1 MFENIIGHKHTVELL
16 KDQVRE
22 NRLPGSILIDGPRY
36 AGKLTLAL
44 ELARVL
50 TCTRGGEWNCTCSS
64 CRNQKLLI
72 QNDTLL
78 LGYDNFMEEISV
90 AYQLLLRND
99 QVYTRYMFLRSIRKL
114 LRRFDPVFYDDKETK
129 FKKVQ
134 PLLAYLEETLSNID
148 PENIASPLKTKEL
161 DSIVENAAAL
171 SKELNLSTIPVGQ
184 IRKVTFW
191 AHTSTTENRKVVIIE
206 NAEKMNDSA
215 RNSMLKIL
223 EEPPAECFFVFL
235 SSRTGEIIPTIRS
248 RLRSY
253 HLKERKTEENMQ
265 VLSQIF
271 RETSGSFTTISSFFD
286 SFDPDVENLSDL
298 AGRVLSYLLA
308 ENRSIAEKEELKELC
323 REIKG
328 DSMKVFL
335 EKLLEKARLMI
346 PEADFRTSYM
356 LEELCSKINRIW
368 FDFESLNMNPQLLSE
383 YLLYDDGGRI

>member
-308 ENRSIAEKEELKELC
+308 ESRSIAEKEELKELC

-356 LEELCSKINRIW
+356 LEELCRKINRIW

>member
-50 TCTRGGEWNCTCSS
+50 TCTRGGEWNCSCSS

-99 QVYTRYMFLRSIRKL
+99 QVYTRYMFIRSIRKL

-148 PENIASPLKTKEL
+148 PENLASPLKTKEL

-271 RETSGSFTTISSFFD
+271 RENSGSFTTISSFFD

-308 ENRSIAEKEELKELC
+308 ESRSIAEKEELKELC

-356 LEELCSKINRIW
+356 LEELCRKINRIW